1 VSGSPGGVSGTPGG
15 GGVSGTTELRGGP
28 VVRGLDPTAEA
39 LAEAGEAYRAV
50 LDPLEVRPGVDA
62 IERVWAFPPREIRGV
77 PVALI
82 VASAF
87 AEEEGRR
94 RLITSRVVVEPVPE
108 GAPSRR
114 QPDTSIEV
122 AQQGVVPADRV
133 RRVLE
138 GVVRRLGVDLSDEAP
153 ADFPIDGD
161 EEAWGRMREAL
172 HAMAAPGETGEP
184 VGETGEPV
192 GEAGEPVGEAD
203 GALLGMR
210 DEALTGT
217 PGEPRP
223 ATPGEPRPATPG
235 EPRPATPGEPLPA
248 TPGETRPAAL
258 EVTS

>member
-1 VSGSPGGVSGTPGG
+1 MSGTPGADGGRGRPARG
-15 GGVSGTTELRGGP
+15 GGGRPELRGGDGVRGTTELRGGP

-50 LDPLEVRPGVDA
+50 LDPLEVRPGVAA

-82 VASAF
+82 VASAW

-108 GAPSRR
+108 GAPRQR
-114 QPDTSIEV
+114 QPQTNIEV
-122 AQQGVVPADRV
+122 AQQGVVPAERV

-153 ADFPIDGD
+153 ADFAIDGD

-172 HAMAAPGETGEP
+172 HAMPAPSQTAEP
-184 VGETGEPV
+184 VGAA
-192 GEAGEPVGEAD
+192 GEALSATREEA
-203 GALLGMR
+203 
-210 DEALTGT
+210 
-217 PGEPRP
+217 
-223 ATPGEPRPATPG
+223 
-235 EPRPATPGEPLPA
+235 LPA
-248 TPGETRPAAL
+248 TTEEALPAPAGEKLAAAL

>member
-1 VSGSPGGVSGTPGG
+1 MSGSPGGVSGTPGG

-108 GAPSRR
+108 GAPRRR

-184 VGETGEPV
+184 VGE
-192 GEAGEPVGEAD
+192 AD
-203 GALLGMR
+203 GALLEMR
-210 DEALTGT
+210 DEALT
-217 PGEPRP
+217 

-235 EPRPATPGEPLPA
+235 ETLPPMAGETLPA
-248 TPGETRPAAL
+248 TAGETLPAAL